1 MVDVGDGRRVDFFIS
16 HAGADRAW
24 AEWVAWQLE
33 DAGYTTELDYWDW
46 APGENFVL
54 RMNQALDSGGRMLAL
69 FSAAY
74 FEPDR
79 FTTDEWTAVLTVKDK
94 MVPIRLDDAKA
105 PSILGAIIAAS
116 IHSLEADA
124 ARAAL
129 LEAVRRALGGRG
141 RPHQEPGFPGPGGS
155 GHLRRLGATG
165 PRLPGSLPGVWNI
178 PTRNASFTGRDEL
191 LVRLRAGLTTGSP
204 VTVQAMHGRGGIGK
218 TQLAIEY
225 AHRFAGECELAWWI
239 RAEEPA
245 LIGEQLTALAARIGA
260 APADATPAEAWEALA
275 AELRTRSRW
284 LLIFDNAEDP
294 AALRPYLPGGTGHI
308 LITSRDPA
316 WHTLAIPLD
325 IDAFTRPESVALLR
339 DRVPTLTDADAD
351 HLAQDLDD
359 LPLALVQA
367 AALLGG
373 SLTLAQYRDLLAAQI
388 SDLLDEGRPL
398 DYPLP
403 LAAQIRLSHQRLA
416 QESPQAAALLRA
428 CALLAPEPFPLDACT
443 RPVPDPDTTV
453 QPL

>member
-1 MVDVGDGRRVDFFIS
+1 MVDMDGGRRVDFFIS

-46 APGENFVL
+46 SPGENFVL
-54 RMNQALDSGGRMLAL
+54 KMNAALENGRMLAL

-74 FEPDR
+74 FEPQR
-79 FTTDEWTAVLTVKDK
+79 FTTEEWTAVLAARDK
-94 MVPIRLDDAKA
+94 MIPIRLDDAKA
-105 PSILGAIIAAS
+105 PRILAPILTRSLVGLDAEQARTTLLQAIEGA
-116 IHSLEADA
+116 
-124 ARAAL
+124 
-129 LEAVRRALGGRG
+129 RRPTQPPA
-141 RPHQEPGFPGPGGS
+141 FPGSAGQGR
-155 GHLRRLGATG
+155 LRRLGASG
-165 PRLPGSLPGVWNI
+165 PRLPGSLPRVWNI
-178 PTRNASFTGRDEL
+178 PTRNAAFTGRDTL
-191 LVRLRAGLTTGSP
+191 LVRLRTALTTGSP
-204 VTVQAMHGRGGIGK
+204 VAVQAMHGRGGIGK

-225 AHRFAGECELAWWI
+225 AHRFAGEYELAWWI
-239 RAEEPA
+239 NAEEPA
-245 LIGEQLTALAARIGA
+245 LIGPQLADLATRIGA
-260 APADATPAEAWEALA
+260 ASADAAPDQAWDALA

-294 AALRPYLPGGTGHI
+294 HTLHQYMPGGAGHI

-316 WHTLAIPLD
+316 WHTLAVPLD
-325 IDAFTRPESVALLR
+325 IDAFTRPESVALLQG
-339 DRVPTLTDADAD
+339 RVPALSAADAD
-351 HLAQDLDD
+351 RLAEQLDD

-373 SLTLAQYRDLLAAQI
+373 SLTLAQYRDLLNAQI